1 MEQRWTTIY
10 TSTNLYQAE
19 ILRQALEAN
28 GIDAVLLNKK
38 DSSYQFGEVQ
48 VMVPEAD
55 FAASTEIIIQQN
67 LNT

>member
-1 MEQRWTTIY
+1 MEQRWTNIY
-10 TSTNLYQAE
+10 TSTNFYQAE

-48 VMVPEAD
+48 VMVPAD
-55 FAASTEIIIQQN
+55 DVAAATEIIIQQN
-67 LNT
+67 LDT